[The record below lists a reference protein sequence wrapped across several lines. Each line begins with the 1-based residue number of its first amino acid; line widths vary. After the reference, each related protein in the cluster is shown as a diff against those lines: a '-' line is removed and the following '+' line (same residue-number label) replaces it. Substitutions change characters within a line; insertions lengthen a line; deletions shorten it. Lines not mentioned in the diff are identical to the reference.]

1 MAKEL
6 ITVANLDAYIRK
18 DLGKL
23 FITPNRLITAGAKD
37 ELRKRGVQLV
47 YGAEP
52 APAQPAA
59 CCPTS
64 CGAGSSPSGGCGEKA
79 PAGVDTLKRLA
90 AIVVAILRE
99 QYGIRDEKEIETIAI
114 KILKAVK
121 NSI

>member
-23 FITPNRLITAGAKD
+23 FITRNRLITAGAKD
-37 ELRKRGVQLV
+37 ELRQRGVQLV
-47 YGAEP
+47 YGEEP
-52 APAQPAA
+52 SPVQPAA
-59 CCPTS
+59 P
-64 CGAGSSPSGGCGEKA
+64 CGAACGA

-99 QYGIRDEKEIETIAI
+99 QYGIRDEKEIETIAV
-114 KILKAVK
+114 KILRIVK
-121 NSI
+121 DSI

>member
-6 ITVANLDAYIRK
+6 ITATNLDAYIRK

-37 ELRKRGVQLV
+37 ELRQRGVQLV
-47 YGAEP
+47 YGPEP
-52 APAQPAA
+52 APVQPAA
-59 CCPTS
+59 PCPAS
-64 CGAGSSPSGGCGEKA
+64 CGTSGSSGGCGNSV

-99 QYGIRDEKEIETIAI
+99 QYGIRDEKEIETLAI